1 MKIALKWTL
10 CLVLSV
16 IGLTTFTSCD
26 DDENVPEA
34 PKVTDVYGEY
44 TGKME
49 YVLLTQEG
57 KATATIPSV
66 DVNATINND
75 TITFA
80 KFPVE
85 ALVKAIITDENTA
98 NGIIEGLGDINYEIG
113 YKASLN
119 AANDTVAMKLD
130 PKPLAIKGLPVSVN
144 IAVAKEGVYSVEKK
158 NATFELKATVTGLF
172 EDGISLKFNLNK
184 K

>member
-26 DDENVPEA
+26 DDEKVPET
-34 PKVTDVYGEY
+34 PQLTDVYGEY

-49 YVLLTQEG
+49 YALLKEG
-57 KATATIPSV
+57 KADETIPSV
-66 DVNATINND
+66 DVNATVNND

-85 ALVKAIITDENTA
+85 ALVKAIITDENAA
-98 NGIIEGLGDINYEIG
+98 NEIIKGLGDINYEIG
-113 YKASLN
+113 YKGSLN
-119 AANDTVAMKLD
+119 AANDTIAMKLD

-158 NATFELKATVTGLF
+158 NASFELKATVAGLF